1 MDQLDKLHAGQS
13 AIIIGFERDG
23 NVTRRLM
30 ELGLVPGRKITLVRQ
45 APLRDPV
52 QLKVG
57 SSRLFIRKA
66 EASLVQVDTEKTA
79 VAQK

>member
-1 MDQLDKLHAGQS
+1 MCQLDKLNPGQS
-13 AIIIGFERDG
+13 ATIIGFVRDG
-23 NVTRRLM
+23 KVTRRLM

-66 EASLVQVDTEKTA
+66 EASLVQVDTEEPT
-79 VAQK
+79 VAPK

>member
-1 MDQLDKLHAGQS
+1 MDRLDKLSAGQS
-13 AIIIGFERDG
+13 ATIIGFEKDG

-30 ELGLVPGRKITLVRQ
+30 ELGIVPGKKITLVRQ

-66 EASLVQVDTEKTA
+66 EASLVQVDAEKPA
-79 VAQK
+79 AAQK

>member
-13 AIIIGFERDG
+13 ATIIGFERDG

-66 EASLVQVDTEKTA
+66 EASLVQVDTKEKP
-79 VAQK
+79 VIQK

>member
-1 MDQLDKLHAGQS
+1 MDRLDKLSAGQS
-13 AIIIGFERDG
+13 ATIIGFEKDG
-23 NVTRRLM
+23 IVTRRLM

-57 SSRLFIRKA
+57 SSRLFIRRA
-66 EASLVQVDTEKTA
+66 EASLVQVDTEEPT

>member
-1 MDQLDKLHAGQS
+1 MCQLDKRNPGQS
-13 AIIIGFERDG
+13 ATIIGFERDG
-23 NVTRRLM
+23 KVTRRLM

-66 EASLVQVDTEKTA
+66 EASLVQVDMEEPT
-79 VAQK
+79 VALK

>member
-1 MDQLDKLHAGQS
+1 MNQLDKLNAGQS
-13 AIIIGFERDG
+13 ATIIGFEKDG
-23 NVTRRLM
+23 KVTRRLM

-66 EASLVQVDTEKTA
+66 EASLVQVDTEEPT
-79 VAQK
+79 VALK

>member
-1 MDQLDKLHAGQS
+1 MCQLDKLNPGQS
-13 AIIIGFERDG
+13 ATIIGFERDG
-23 NVTRRLM
+23 KVTRRLM
-30 ELGLVPGRKITLVRQ
+30 ELGLVPGRRITLVRQ

-66 EASLVQVDTEKTA
+66 EASLVQVDTEEPT
-79 VAQK
+79 VALK

>member
-1 MDQLDKLHAGQS
+1 MCQLDKLNPGQS
-13 AIIIGFERDG
+13 ATIIGFEKDG
-23 NVTRRLM
+23 NITRRLM

-57 SSRLFIRKA
+57 SIRLFIRRA
-66 EASLVQVDTEKTA
+66 EASLVQVDTEEPT
-79 VAQK
+79 VAPK

>member
-1 MDQLDKLHAGQS
+1 MCQLDKLNPGQS
-13 AIIIGFERDG
+13 ATIIGFEKDG

-57 SSRLFIRKA
+57 SSRLFIRRA
-66 EASLVQVDTEKTA
+66 EASLVQVDTEEPT
-79 VAQK
+79 VAPK

>member
-1 MDQLDKLHAGQS
+1 MHQLDKLNAGQS
-13 AIIIGFERDG
+13 ATIVGFEKDG

-30 ELGLVPGRKITLVRQ
+30 ELGLVPGKKITLVRQ

-66 EASLVQVDTEKTA
+66 EASLVQVDAEETA
-79 VAQK
+79 VDQK

>member
-1 MDQLDKLHAGQS
+1 MCQLDKLNPGQS
-13 AIIIGFERDG
+13 ATIIGFEKDG
-23 NVTRRLM
+23 NITRRLM

-66 EASLVQVDTEKTA
+66 EASLVQVDTEEPT
-79 VAQK
+79 VAPK

>member
-1 MDQLDKLHAGQS
+1 MCQLDKLNAGQS
-13 AIIIGFERDG
+13 ATIIGFEKDG

-30 ELGLVPGRKITLVRQ
+30 ELGLVPGRKITMVRQ

-57 SSRLFIRKA
+57 SSRLFIRRA
-66 EASLVQVDTEKTA
+66 EASLVQVDTEEPT

>member
-79 VAQK
+79 ADQK